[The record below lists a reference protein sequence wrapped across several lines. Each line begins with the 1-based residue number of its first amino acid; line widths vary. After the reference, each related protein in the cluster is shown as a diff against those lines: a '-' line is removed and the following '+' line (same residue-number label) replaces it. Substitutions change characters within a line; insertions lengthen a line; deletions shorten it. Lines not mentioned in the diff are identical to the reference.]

1 MSNETNQGAV
11 IEIHSV
17 TDDMG
22 KVRRG
27 SCSLFLVISK
37 KWQNQM
43 KLRDYMSKTGDIFYP
58 TLLLFEPCI

>member
-22 KVRRG
+22 KMRKG

-43 KLRDYMSKTGDIFYP
+43 KLRDYM
-58 TLLLFEPCI
+58 FEIINRRHFLAHTASL